1 MSLVNGGEECMHP
14 FWNHYPQYPNRNDHT
29 QTENHHYNHQM
40 MQSITNLENQ
50 IQNLVK
56 AIEANNEL
64 LRSIEQKQNQVIT
77 SGGGSVIVRM

>member
-1 MSLVNGGEECMHP
+1 MHP
-14 FWNHYPQYPNRNDHT
+14 FWNHYPQYPTRNGNTHMD
-29 QTENHHYNHQM
+29 NHQM
-40 MQSITNLENQ
+40 MQSIINLENQ

>member
-1 MSLVNGGEECMHP
+1 MHP
-14 FWNHYPQYPNRNDHT
+14 FWNHYPHYPSRNDYTHMD
-29 QTENHHYNHQM
+29 NHHM
-40 MQSITNLENQ
+40 MQSIANLENQ

>member
-1 MSLVNGGEECMHP
+1 MSLVKGGEECMHP
-14 FWNHYPQYPNRNDHT
+14 FWNHYPQYPTRNEYTHMD
-29 QTENHHYNHQM
+29 NHQM
-40 MQSITNLENQ
+40 MQSIVNLENQ

>member
-1 MSLVNGGEECMHP
+1 MHP
-14 FWNHYPQYPNRNDHT
+14 FWNHYPQYPNRHDHT
-29 QTENHHYNHQM
+29 QMENHNYNHQM

>member
-1 MSLVNGGEECMHP
+1 MHP
-14 FWNHYPQYPNRNDHT
+14 FWNHYPQFPNRNDHT
-29 QTENHHYNHQM
+29 QMENHHYNHQM